1 MRKRYRGGD
10 DVSQIVG
17 PYIQPLV
24 VFDGDCVLCSRSMR
38 MLVKLDKARRFHLTP
53 AQGDL
58 GRSLYR
64 ACDLSTDNFAT
75 YLVVADN
82 RVFERSTA
90 IVAIAK
96 RLAWPWKAGAA
107 LIIVPRPIRDA
118 LYDLVARHRYRI
130 FGRRDACGIKDAALQ
145 DRLV

>member
-1 MRKRYRGGD
+1 MHPPD
-10 DVSQIVG
+10 DVARIADND
-17 PYIQPLV
+17 IQPLV

-38 MLVKLDKARRFHLTP
+38 MLVKLDKARRFHLTS

-64 ACDLSTDNFAT
+64 ACDLPIDNFAT

-96 RLAWPWKAGAA
+96 RLGWPWKVGAA
-107 LIIVPRPIRDA
+107 LVIVPRPIRDA

-130 FGRRDACGIKDAALQ
+130 FGRRDACGIKDAALR